1 MVNVHSY
8 LADSGILVF
17 KLTGELKI
25 ATAEES
31 KDQIKAAIED
41 KHPETVILEL
51 SELTFLDS
59 AGLAAFISAFKLLAT
74 IGGKLYVCN
83 LKNQPKV
90 IFEISNMQKIIPAF
104 PTLEDALQH
113 FGKKE

>member
-1 MVNVHSY
+1 MNVQSFV
-8 LADSGILVF
+8 ADDEILVF

-25 ATAEES
+25 ATAEET
-31 KDQIKAAIED
+31 KDKIKGVIEE
-41 KHPETVILEL
+41 KHPQMVILEL

-74 IGGKLYVCN
+74 IGGKLYVSS

-104 PTLEDALQH
+104 ATLEEAVQNLA
-113 FGKKE
+113 KK